1 MFHDVGYGLSQQPT
15 VPQQNYPPVP
25 AGVYPMGQQLP
36 NQPAESAS
44 APPPAYSAGKFIVRS
59 CHMQS

>member
-1 MFHDVGYGLSQQPT
+1 
-15 VPQQNYPPVP
+15 
-25 AGVYPMGQQLP
+25 MGQQLP

-59 CHMQS
+59 HHMQSYWRGTVVECRSLAGELLLFCA